1 MLPHGTAWRTTF
13 EHCGAHVSVC
23 GDRLLQFEFAAFLIG
38 PKHPICPACDILSNS
53 SPSCFQTFNSQR
65 KWFLSRGRFV
75 RRGLTSETA
84 QSAAAMAKL
93 VDQLPVTI
101 ERLERALVLLAYF
114 IELDGD
120 VHLPM
125 YEKFEAELAELKT
138 KEAIKYR
145 ARKRLESYLNEG
157 GSLKAIR

>member
-1 MLPHGTAWRTTF
+1 
-13 EHCGAHVSVC
+13 
-23 GDRLLQFEFAAFLIG
+23 
-38 PKHPICPACDILSNS
+38 
-53 SPSCFQTFNSQR
+53 
-65 KWFLSRGRFV
+65 
-75 RRGLTSETA
+75 
-84 QSAAAMAKL
+84 MAKP
-93 VDQLPVTI
+93 VDQFSVTI

-145 ARKRLESYLNEG
+145 ASKRLQSHLSEG
-157 GSLKAIR
+157 GGLKAIR

>member
-1 MLPHGTAWRTTF
+1 MF
-13 EHCGAHVSVC
+13 GAVLV
-23 GDRLLQFEFAAFLIG
+23 
-38 PKHPICPACDILSNS
+38 
-53 SPSCFQTFNSQR
+53 
-65 KWFLSRGRFV
+65 
-75 RRGLTSETA
+75 SETLK
-84 QSAAAMAKL
+84 SAAAMAEL

-114 IELDGD
+114 IQLDGD

-125 YEKFEAELAELKT
+125 YEQFEAELAELKT

-157 GSLKAIR
+157 GGLKAIR